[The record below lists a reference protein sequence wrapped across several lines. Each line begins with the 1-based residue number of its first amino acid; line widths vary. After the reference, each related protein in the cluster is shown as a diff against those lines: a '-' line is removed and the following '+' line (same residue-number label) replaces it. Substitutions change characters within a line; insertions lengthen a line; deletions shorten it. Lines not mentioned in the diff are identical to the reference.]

1 MTHGWRPGRGPTARY
16 RIRSIPS
23 DCLLRSQ
30 RCCVLGGP
38 QQPRSR
44 RPPSD
49 LTDGSTMNW
58 PDLLSG
64 LVRGEDQP
72 AEATA
77 WAMGQILNGDATP
90 AQLAAFVVG
99 LRSKGETVQELTGLA
114 DMMIEFAT
122 PIEIGGP
129 AVDVVG
135 SGGDRSN
142 TVNISTMAAIVA
154 AAAGARVVKHGNR
167 AASSAC
173 GAADVLEA
181 LGLVLDLAP
190 EAQQQVV
197 DQVGIGFL
205 FAAHYHPA
213 LRHAAATRRE
223 LGIPTT
229 FNFLGPLANPAQPIS
244 QAVGVADP
252 RMAELMAG
260 VFAGRGN
267 YGLVVHGGD
276 GLDELTT
283 TTSSTVWLYADR
295 NVERLELDP
304 LQFGVPRAS
313 LSDLVGGDPATNAQV
328 VRDVVAGKPGP
339 IRDIV
344 ALNAAA
350 ALVAYGKPAAGRLEE
365 DFAQELGRA
374 RESIESGA
382 AQTKLQ
388 EWVEAT
394 QSVR

>member
-1 MTHGWRPGRGPTARY
+1 
-16 RIRSIPS
+16 
-23 DCLLRSQ
+23 
-30 RCCVLGGP
+30 
-38 QQPRSR
+38 
-44 RPPSD
+44 
-49 LTDGSTMNW
+49 MNW
-58 PDLLSG
+58 PELLSS

-77 WAMGQILNGDATP
+77 WAMEQILNGDATP
-90 AQLAAFVVG
+90 VQMAGFVVG

-167 AASSAC
+167 ASSSAC

-181 LGLVLDLAP
+181 LGVVLDLAP
-190 EAQQQVV
+190 EVQPQVV
-197 DQVGIGFL
+197 DRVGIGFL
-205 FAAHYHPA
+205 FAAQYHPA
-213 LRHAAATRRE
+213 LRHAAVTRRE
-223 LGIPTT
+223 LGIPTI

-260 VFAGRGN
+260 VFASRGN

-283 TTSSTVWLYADR
+283 TTSSTVWVYADGSVVQR
-295 NVERLELDP
+295 ELDP
-304 LQFGVPRAS
+304 LKLGVPRATI
-313 LSDLVGGDPATNAQV
+313 SDLVGGDAVANAQV
-328 VRDVVAGKPGP
+328 VRDVVAGQPGP
-339 IRDIV
+339 IRDV
-344 ALNAAA
+344 VVLNAAA
-350 ALVAYGKPAAGRLEE
+350 ALVAYGKPAPARLEN
-365 DFAQELGRA
+365 DFADELERA
-374 RESIESGA
+374 RQAIDSGA
-382 AQTKLQ
+382 AESKLQ
-388 EWVEAT
+388 EWIAVT
-394 QSVR
+394 QCLR

>member
-1 MTHGWRPGRGPTARY
+1 
-16 RIRSIPS
+16 
-23 DCLLRSQ
+23 
-30 RCCVLGGP
+30 
-38 QQPRSR
+38 
-44 RPPSD
+44 
-49 LTDGSTMNW
+49 MNW
-58 PDLLSG
+58 PEILSS

-77 WAMGQILNGDATP
+77 WAMGQILSGDATP
-90 AQLAAFVVG
+90 AQLAAFVIG
-99 LRSKGETVQELTGLA
+99 LRCKGETVEELTGLA
-114 DMMIEFAT
+114 DMMIEYAT

-181 LGLVLDLAP
+181 LGVVLDLTS
-190 EAQQQVV
+190 EAQQRVV

-213 LRHAAATRRE
+213 LRHASAVRRE

-252 RMAELMAG
+252 RMAELIAG
-260 VFAGRGN
+260 VFASRGN

-283 TTSSTVWLYADR
+283 TTSSTVWVYADGD
-295 NVERLELDP
+295 VERMELDP
-304 LQFGVPRAS
+304 LSLGVPRAR
-313 LSDLVGGDPATNAQV
+313 LPDLVGGNAAVNAEAIREV
-328 VRDVVAGKPGP
+328 VSGKPGP
-339 IRDIV
+339 VRDIV
-344 ALNAAA
+344 VLNAAA
-350 ALVAYGKPAAGRLEE
+350 ALVAYGKPAPGRLED
-365 DFAQELGRA
+365 DFADELEQA
-374 RESIESGA
+374 RQAIDSGA
-382 AQTKLQ
+382 AQIKLQ
-388 EWVEAT
+388 EWIEAT

>member
-1 MTHGWRPGRGPTARY
+1 
-16 RIRSIPS
+16 
-23 DCLLRSQ
+23 
-30 RCCVLGGP
+30 
-38 QQPRSR
+38 
-44 RPPSD
+44 
-49 LTDGSTMNW
+49 MNW
-58 PDLLSG
+58 PELLSS

-77 WAMGQILNGDATP
+77 WAMGQILSGDATP

-135 SGGDRSN
+135 TGGDRSN

-181 LGLVLDLAP
+181 LGVVLDLTP

-213 LRHAAATRRE
+213 LRHAAGPRRE

-260 VFAGRGN
+260 VFASRGN
-267 YGLVVHGGD
+267 YGLVFHGGE

-283 TTSSTVWLYADR
+283 TTGSTVWVYADGE
-295 NVERLELDP
+295 VERVELDP
-304 LQFGVPRAS
+304 LNLGVPRAS
-313 LSDLVGGDPATNAQV
+313 LPDLVGGDAAVNAEA
-328 VRDVVAGKPGP
+328 VRELVAGQPGP

-344 ALNAAA
+344 VLNAAA
-350 ALVAYGKPAAGRLEE
+350 ALVAYAKPASARLEE
-365 DFAQELGRA
+365 DFATELDRA
-374 RESIESGA
+374 REAIDSGA
-382 AQTKLQ
+382 ARTKLK
-388 EWVEAT
+388 EWIEAT

>member
-1 MTHGWRPGRGPTARY
+1 M
-16 RIRSIPS
+16 
-23 DCLLRSQ
+23 
-30 RCCVLGGP
+30 
-38 QQPRSR
+38 
-44 RPPSD
+44 
-49 LTDGSTMNW
+49 
-58 PDLLSG
+58 
-64 LVRGEDQP
+64 RGEDQP

-77 WAMGQILNGDATP
+77 WAMEQILNGDATP
-90 AQLAAFVVG
+90 VQMAGFVVG

-167 AASSAC
+167 ASSSAC

-181 LGLVLDLAP
+181 LGVVLDLAP
-190 EAQQQVV
+190 EVQPQVV
-197 DQVGIGFL
+197 DRVGIGFL
-205 FAAHYHPA
+205 FAAQYHPA
-213 LRHAAATRRE
+213 LRHAAVTRRE
-223 LGIPTT
+223 LGIPTI

-260 VFAGRGN
+260 VFASRGN

-283 TTSSTVWLYADR
+283 TTSSTVWVYADGSVAQR
-295 NVERLELDP
+295 ELDP
-304 LQFGVPRAS
+304 LKLGVPRATI
-313 LSDLVGGDPATNAQV
+313 SDLVGGDAVANAQV
-328 VRDVVAGKPGP
+328 VRDVVAGQPGP
-339 IRDIV
+339 IRDV
-344 ALNAAA
+344 VVLNAAA
-350 ALVAYGKPAAGRLEE
+350 ALVAYGKPAPARLEN
-365 DFAQELGRA
+365 DFADELERA
-374 RESIESGA
+374 RQAIDSGA
-382 AQTKLQ
+382 AESKLR
-388 EWVEAT
+388 EWIAVT
-394 QSVR
+394 QSLR

>member
-1 MTHGWRPGRGPTARY
+1 MAN
-16 RIRSIPS
+16 
-23 DCLLRSQ
+23 
-30 RCCVLGGP
+30 
-38 QQPRSR
+38 
-44 RPPSD
+44 
-49 LTDGSTMNW
+49 TMNW
-58 PDLLSG
+58 PDILSG

-90 AQLAAFVVG
+90 AQLAAFVIG
-99 LRSKGETVQELTGLA
+99 LRSKGETVEELTGLA

-260 VFAGRGN
+260 VFASRGN
-267 YGLVVHGGD
+267 YGLVVHGDD

-283 TTSSTVWLYADR
+283 TTSSTVWVYADR
-295 NVERLELDP
+295 SWSAAIQRPTRQWYAKWSPVVQVRSAMSSCSTP
-304 LQFGVPRAS
+304 LRRWSHTASPPPAGLRQTSSTNWSGPSRQSTQVRQKSSWGSGSKLPTPLTSGWRVSRA
-313 LSDLVGGDPATNAQV
+313 
-328 VRDVVAGKPGP
+328 RRGP
-339 IRDIV
+339 
-344 ALNAAA
+344 
-350 ALVAYGKPAAGRLEE
+350 AGRWRNRRHS
-365 DFAQELGRA
+365 AP
-374 RESIESGA
+374 S
-382 AQTKLQ
+382 
-388 EWVEAT
+388 
-394 QSVR
+394 

>member
-1 MTHGWRPGRGPTARY
+1 
-16 RIRSIPS
+16 
-23 DCLLRSQ
+23 
-30 RCCVLGGP
+30 
-38 QQPRSR
+38 
-44 RPPSD
+44 
-49 LTDGSTMNW
+49 MNW
-58 PDLLSG
+58 PELLSS
-64 LVRGEDQP
+64 LVKGEDQP

-77 WAMGQILNGDATP
+77 WAMEAILNGEATP
-90 AQLAAFVVG
+90 AQMAGFVIG

-181 LGLVLDLAP
+181 LGVVLDLAP
-190 EAQQQVV
+190 EVQQQVV

-205 FAAHYHPA
+205 FAAQYHPA
-213 LRHAAATRRE
+213 LRHASATRRE
-223 LGIPTT
+223 LGIPTI

-260 VFAGRGN
+260 VFASRGN

-276 GLDELTT
+276 GLDEVTT
-283 TTSSTVWLYADR
+283 TTSSTVWVYADQDVSR
-295 NVERLELDP
+295 VELDP
-304 LQFGVPRAS
+304 ELLGVPRATVA
-313 LSDLVGGDPATNAQV
+313 DLVGGDAAVNAQV
-328 VRDVVAGKPGP
+328 VREVVAGRPGP
-339 IRDIV
+339 IQDV
-344 ALNAAA
+344 VVLNAAA
-350 ALVAYGKPAAGRLEE
+350 ALVAYGKPAAPRLEH
-365 DFAQELGRA
+365 DFADELQRA
-374 RESIESGA
+374 RHAIESGA
-382 AQTKLQ
+382 AQSKLR
-388 EWVEAT
+388 EWIAVT
-394 QSVR
+394 QSLR

>member
-1 MTHGWRPGRGPTARY
+1 
-16 RIRSIPS
+16 
-23 DCLLRSQ
+23 
-30 RCCVLGGP
+30 
-38 QQPRSR
+38 
-44 RPPSD
+44 
-49 LTDGSTMNW
+49 MNW
-58 PDLLSG
+58 PELLSS

-72 AEATA
+72 TEATA
-77 WAMGQILNGDATP
+77 WAMEQILSGDATP
-90 AQLAAFVVG
+90 AQMAGFVVG

-181 LGLVLDLAP
+181 LGVVLDLAP
-190 EAQQQVV
+190 EVQQQVV

-205 FAAHYHPA
+205 FAPQYHPA
-213 LRHAAATRRE
+213 LRHASVTRRE
-223 LGIPTT
+223 LGIPTI

-252 RMAELMAG
+252 RMAELIAG
-260 VFAGRGN
+260 VFASRGN

-283 TTSSTVWLYADR
+283 TTSSTVWVYADGSVVR
-295 NVERLELDP
+295 MELDP
-304 LQFGVPRAS
+304 LTLGVPRAR
-313 LSDLVGGDPATNAQV
+313 LSDLVGGDAAANAAV
-328 VRDVVAGKPGP
+328 VREVVAGQPGP
-339 IRDIV
+339 IREV
-344 ALNAAA
+344 VVLNAAA
-350 ALVAYGKPAAGRLEE
+350 ALVAYGKPASGRLEH
-365 DFAQELGRA
+365 DFAEELERA
-374 RESIESGA
+374 RGAIDSGA
-382 AQTKLQ
+382 ARTKLQ
-388 EWVEAT
+388 EWIAVT
-394 QSVR
+394 QSLR

>member
-1 MTHGWRPGRGPTARY
+1 
-16 RIRSIPS
+16 
-23 DCLLRSQ
+23 
-30 RCCVLGGP
+30 
-38 QQPRSR
+38 
-44 RPPSD
+44 
-49 LTDGSTMNW
+49 MNW
-58 PDLLSG
+58 PELLSS
-64 LVRGEDQP
+64 LVRGEDQT
-72 AEATA
+72 ASATS
-77 WAMGQILNGDATP
+77 WAMGQILSGDATP
-90 AQLAAFVVG
+90 AQMAAFVMG
-99 LRSKGETVQELTGLA
+99 LRSKGETVEELTGLA
-114 DMMIEFAT
+114 DVMIEFAT

-181 LGLVLDLAP
+181 LGVVLDLTPA
-190 EAQQQVV
+190 AQQHVV

-205 FAAHYHPA
+205 VAAHYHPA
-213 LRHAAATRRE
+213 LRHAGPMRRE
-223 LGIPTT
+223 LGIPT

-260 VFAGRGN
+260 VFASRGN

-283 TTSSTVWLYADR
+283 TTSSTVWLYADGE
-295 NVERLELDP
+295 VEQLELDP

-339 IRDIV
+339 IRDVV

-350 ALVAYGKPAAGRLEE
+350 ALVAYGKPAAGRLED

-374 RESIESGA
+374 RETIESGA

>member
-1 MTHGWRPGRGPTARY
+1 M
-16 RIRSIPS
+16 S
-23 DCLLRSQ
+23 
-30 RCCVLGGP
+30 
-38 QQPRSR
+38 
-44 RPPSD
+44 
-49 LTDGSTMNW
+49 W
-58 PDLLSG
+58 PEILSS

-72 AEATA
+72 AATTA
-77 WAMGQILNGDATP
+77 WAMRQILSGDATP
-90 AQLAAFVVG
+90 AQMAAFVIG
-99 LRSKGETVQELTGLA
+99 LRSKGETVEELSGLA
-114 DMMIEFAT
+114 DTMIEFAT

-181 LGLVLDLAP
+181 LGVVLDLAP

-213 LRHAAATRRE
+213 LRHAGPMRRE

-260 VFAGRGN
+260 VFASRGN
-267 YGLVVHGGD
+267 YGLVLHGGD

-283 TTSSTVWLYADR
+283 TTSSTVWVYADGD
-295 NVERLELDP
+295 VERMELDP
-304 LQFGVPRAS
+304 LQLGVPRAS
-313 LSDLVGGDPATNAQV
+313 LADLVGGGAGANAQV
-328 VRDVVAGKPGP
+328 VRDLVAGKPGP
-339 IRDIV
+339 IRDVV

-350 ALVAYGKPAAGRLEE
+350 ALVADGKPAASRLQE
-365 DFAQELGRA
+365 DVAQELGRA
-374 RESIESGA
+374 QEAIESGA

-394 QSVR
+394 RSIAESG

>member
-1 MTHGWRPGRGPTARY
+1 
-16 RIRSIPS
+16 
-23 DCLLRSQ
+23 
-30 RCCVLGGP
+30 
-38 QQPRSR
+38 
-44 RPPSD
+44 
-49 LTDGSTMNW
+49 MNW
-58 PDLLSG
+58 PELLSS
-64 LVRGEDQP
+64 LVRGEDLS
-72 AEATA
+72 AEATG
-77 WAMGQILNGDATP
+77 WAMGEILNGDATP
-90 AQLAAFVVG
+90 AQMAAFVIG
-99 LRSKGETVQELTGLA
+99 LRSKGETVAELTGLA
-114 DMMIEFAT
+114 DTMIEFAT

-154 AAAGARVVKHGNR
+154 AAAGTRVVKHGNR

-181 LGLVLDLAP
+181 LGVVLDLAP

-213 LRHAAATRRE
+213 LRHASAMRRE

-260 VFAGRGN
+260 VFASRGN
-267 YGLVVHGGD
+267 YGLVLHGGD

-283 TTSSTVWLYADR
+283 TTSSTVWVYADGE
-295 NVERLELDP
+295 VERTELDP
-304 LQFGVPRAS
+304 LALGVPRAA
-313 LSDLVGGDPATNAQV
+313 LADLVGGDATANAQV
-328 VRDVVAGKPGP
+328 VRQLVAGQPGP
-339 IRDIV
+339 IRDV
-344 ALNAAA
+344 VVLNAAA
-350 ALVAYGKPAAGRLEE
+350 ALVAYGKPATGRLEE
-365 DFAQELGRA
+365 DFAHELDRARQAIDSGRA
-374 RESIESGA
+374 ER
-382 AQTKLQ
+382 KLH
-388 EWVEAT
+388 EWIEAT

>member
-1 MTHGWRPGRGPTARY
+1 
-16 RIRSIPS
+16 
-23 DCLLRSQ
+23 
-30 RCCVLGGP
+30 
-38 QQPRSR
+38 
-44 RPPSD
+44 
-49 LTDGSTMNW
+49 MNW
-58 PDLLSG
+58 PEILSS

-77 WAMGQILNGDATP
+77 WAMGQILSGDATP
-90 AQLAAFVVG
+90 AQLAAFVIG
-99 LRSKGETVQELTGLA
+99 LRCKGETVEELTGLA
-114 DMMIEFAT
+114 DMMIEYAT

-181 LGLVLDLAP
+181 LGVVLDLTS
-190 EAQQQVV
+190 EAQQRVV

-213 LRHAAATRRE
+213 LRHASAVRRE

-252 RMAELMAG
+252 RMAELIAG
-260 VFAGRGN
+260 VFASRGN
-267 YGLVVHGGD
+267 YGLVIHGGD

-283 TTSSTVWLYADR
+283 TTSSTVWVYADGD
-295 NVERLELDP
+295 VERMELDP
-304 LQFGVPRAS
+304 LSLGVPRAR
-313 LSDLVGGDPATNAQV
+313 LPDLVGGNAAVNAEAIREV
-328 VRDVVAGKPGP
+328 VSGKPGP
-339 IRDIV
+339 VRDIV
-344 ALNAAA
+344 VLNAAA
-350 ALVAYGKPAAGRLEE
+350 ALVAYGKPAPGRLEN
-365 DFAQELGRA
+365 DFADELEQA
-374 RESIESGA
+374 RQATDSGA
-382 AQTKLQ
+382 AQIKLQ
-388 EWVEAT
+388 EWIEAT

>member
-1 MTHGWRPGRGPTARY
+1 
-16 RIRSIPS
+16 
-23 DCLLRSQ
+23 
-30 RCCVLGGP
+30 
-38 QQPRSR
+38 
-44 RPPSD
+44 
-49 LTDGSTMNW
+49 MNW
-58 PDLLSG
+58 PEFLSS

-77 WAMGQILNGDATP
+77 WAMEQILTGDAT
-90 AQLAAFVVG
+90 AVQMAGFVIG
-99 LRSKGETVQELTGLA
+99 LRSKGETVAELTGLA

-181 LGLVLDLAP
+181 LGVVLDLAP
-190 EAQQQVV
+190 EVQQQVV

-205 FAAHYHPA
+205 FAAQYHPA
-213 LRHAAATRRE
+213 LRHASVMRRE
-223 LGIPTT
+223 LGIPTI

-244 QAVGVADP
+244 QAVGVADS

-260 VFAGRGN
+260 VFASRGN
-267 YGLVVHGGD
+267 YGLVVRGDD
-276 GLDELTT
+276 GLDEMTT
-283 TTSSTVWLYADR
+283 TTSSTVWVYADGDVVR
-295 NVERLELDP
+295 TELDP
-304 LQFGVPRAS
+304 LQLGVPRATIA
-313 LSDLVGGDPATNAQV
+313 DLVGGDAMANAQV
-328 VRDVVAGKPGP
+328 ARDVVAGRPGP
-339 IRDIV
+339 IRDV
-344 ALNAAA
+344 VVLNAAA
-350 ALVAYGKPAAGRLEE
+350 ALVAYGKPAAGRLAD
-365 DFAQELGRA
+365 DFTDGLQRA
-374 RESIESGA
+374 RQAIDSGA

-388 EWVEAT
+388 EWTEVT
-394 QSVR
+394 QSLR